1 MKKIYLL
8 LVLIFSSAI
17 YSQTAGITYQ
27 AVILN
32 PDGQNIPG
40 YNNNRLPLS
49 NKLVCLRFKI
59 LAGTT
64 LEYQETMPTTTDE
77 FGMVNVIIGTGTPAG
92 GTAPT
97 FSDIVWNGSP
107 KSLAVE
113 VDVNALCTNFIEISN
128 QPFTA
133 VPYSLYSASSGTTGA
148 SGPQG
153 PAGPTGAQGPQGV
166 AGATGS
172 QGPIGLTGPAGQQGV
187 AGANGASGIQGE
199 NGLSA
204 YQVAVV
210 NGFNGT
216 ETQWLTSIVGS
227 QGTQGLQGVA
237 GIAGQDGKN
246 AVINTTVEPSGTNC
260 PNGGTK
266 IEVGLDDN
274 SNGVLDNSE
283 INASQTKYV
292 CNGAQGVV
300 GPQGPAGTSP
310 SGIGSNAAFS
320 DAITTYSGDISIC
333 GFYTSIAASNNGKFV
348 ILGCSSHTG
357 IDNSG
362 NNIDSA
368 GKVSVLKYENGIF
381 ENIGQEIIGAS
392 LYNSYGVQVG
402 ISGDGQTIFF
412 VGGTPND
419 CYIYKLINNTWVL
432 HSTIQNIG
440 FYSTKMNVT
449 GDLIIGLNQSSNT
462 TQSITFYNLVG
473 TDWVSHQF
481 LANGMIGSSPDF
493 QISNDGSVI
502 ALSNSGQN
510 LGVLVGP
517 ATANGRTGVFYFNG
531 TTLTQRG
538 NFIEGPNTKG
548 WGYKKCL
555 SDDGTKI
562 GITTSQNYV
571 NPTSYVRTYE
581 YDTTTNLWQQYNNEL
596 VFNNSIYNNYGS
608 GQGTIMFIDF
618 DSSANYLLVAN
629 RAENAG
635 SMNSS
640 PLVPPI
646 YSSYYLLMKNINNIW
661 NQYGTTI
668 EFKPKPQTYN
678 YSDQLPINYEFKS
691 NIFFHVI
698 DNKLRIK
705 DFN

>member
-1 MKKIYLL
+1 
-8 LVLIFSSAI
+8 
-17 YSQTAGITYQ
+17 
-27 AVILN
+27 
-32 PDGQNIPG
+32 
-40 YNNNRLPLS
+40 
-49 NKLVCLRFKI
+49 
-59 LAGTT
+59 
-64 LEYQETMPTTTDE
+64 
-77 FGMVNVIIGTGTPAG
+77 
-92 GTAPT
+92 
-97 FSDIVWNGSP
+97 
-107 KSLAVE
+107 
-113 VDVNALCTNFIEISN
+113 
-128 QPFTA
+128 
-133 VPYSLYSASSGTTGA
+133 
-148 SGPQG
+148 
-153 PAGPTGAQGPQGV
+153 
-166 AGATGS
+166 
-172 QGPIGLTGPAGQQGV
+172 
-187 AGANGASGIQGE
+187 
-199 NGLSA
+199 
-204 YQVAVV
+204 
-210 NGFNGT
+210 
-216 ETQWLTSIVGS
+216 
-227 QGTQGLQGVA
+227 
-237 GIAGQDGKN
+237 
-246 AVINTTVEPSGTNC
+246 
-260 PNGGTK
+260 
-266 IEVGLDDN
+266 
-274 SNGVLDNSE
+274 
-283 INASQTKYV
+283 
-292 CNGAQGVV
+292 
-300 GPQGPAGTSP
+300 
-310 SGIGSNAAFS
+310 
-320 DAITTYSGDISIC
+320 
-333 GFYTSIAASNNGKFV
+333 
-348 ILGCSSHTG
+348 
-357 IDNSG
+357 
-362 NNIDSA
+362 
-368 GKVSVLKYENGIF
+368 
-381 ENIGQEIIGAS
+381 
-392 LYNSYGVQVG
+392 
-402 ISGDGQTIFF
+402 
-412 VGGTPND
+412 
-419 CYIYKLINNTWVL
+419 
-432 HSTIQNIG
+432 
-440 FYSTKMNVT
+440 
-449 GDLIIGLNQSSNT
+449 LIIGLNQSSNT

-538 NFIEGPNTKG
+538 NFIEGPHTKG